1 MRKKEFYLDKIK
13 CGEQKIKSLVT
24 FCFTKHIILLFLSER
39 GIFMNKFVLFSDSAC
54 DLEVETFRKWNIKYL
69 DLSLSFIDDNKILY
83 NSEINIKDFYQKMR
97 DGRVAKTAAANSE
110 SFKKAFEEELVKGN
124 DILYV
129 GFSSGLSTTFNSAR
143 LASIEL
149 MEKYPDRKIK
159 VVDSLC
165 ASAGQAMLLYFACQQ
180 RDSGVDLIQAAKY
193 LEDIKLNMCHF
204 FTVSDLV
211 YLKRGGRISSA
222 TAFVG
227 GLLGIKPVLHVDN
240 DGHLVSI
247 GKVRGRRHSIKA
259 LAQKYGEYVKEQG
272 KGPIYICH
280 GDCIDDVDLLKRILK
295 EDYGVEVDMIVNT
308 GPVIGAH
315 SGPGTLALFFVGRE
329 R

>member
-1 MRKKEFYLDKIK
+1 
-13 CGEQKIKSLVT
+13 
-24 FCFTKHIILLFLSER
+24 
-39 GIFMNKFVLFSDSAC
+39 MNKFVIFSDSGC
-54 DLEVETFRKWNIKYL
+54 DLEKQTYL
-69 DLSLSFIDDNKILY
+69 DWRVIGIDLSLSFIDDGKILT
-83 NSEINIKDFYQKMR
+83 NSDIDPKDFYQRMR
-97 DGRVAKTAAANSE
+97 EGGVAKTSAANIE
-110 SFKKAFEEELVKGN
+110 DFKRKFIVELEKGN
-124 DILYV
+124 DILYI

-149 MEKYPDRKIK
+149 KEKYVDRKIE

-165 ASAGQAMLLYFACQQ
+165 ASSGQAMLLYLACLK
-180 RDSGVDLIQAAKY
+180 RDEGAELKETAKY
-193 LEDIKLNMCHF
+193 LDEVKFNICHL

-227 GLLGIKPVLHVDN
+227 GLLGIKPILHVDN
-240 DGHLVSI
+240 EGHLVSI
-247 GKVRGRRHSIKA
+247 GKVRGRRTSIKTIA
-259 LAQKYGEYVKEQG
+259 HKYGEYVKEMC

-280 GDCIDDVDLLKRILK
+280 GDCIEDAEMLKEILK
-295 EDYGVEVDMIVNT
+295 KDYNVNVDMIVNT

-315 SGPGTLALFFVGRE
+315 SGPGTLALFFIGRE